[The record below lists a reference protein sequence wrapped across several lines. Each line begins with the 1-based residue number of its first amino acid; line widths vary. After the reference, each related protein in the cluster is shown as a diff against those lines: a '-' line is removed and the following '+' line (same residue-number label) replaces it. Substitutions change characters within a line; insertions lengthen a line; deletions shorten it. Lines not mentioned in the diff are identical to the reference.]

1 MDDVE
6 KFDGLTQFIYNG
18 LLFLGI
24 LSQLKA
30 FSSTSVPL
38 PCLGGRRGGVGGGG
52 VTAPNTTGC
61 RWRLYSWRP
70 ALVVAPGRASSEIF
84 VSI

>member
-6 KFDGLTQFIYNG
+6 KFDRLTQFIDHG
-18 LLFLGI
+18 LLFLGL
-24 LSQLKA
+24 LSQLKT
-30 FSSTSVPL
+30 FSSTYVPL
-38 PCLGGRRGGVGGGG
+38 LCLGGRRGGVGGGG

-61 RWRLYSWRP
+61 RWRLYSGRP
-70 ALVVAPGRASSEIF
+70 SLVVALGRASSEIF